1 MKRRKYGVLI
11 AVGIVFLV
19 LGIGI
24 MGWMLHA
31 SRTANR
37 FEAQVEMGFMAAQM
51 LNAHTIHMDESKVVV
66 AEYEGKSVIVHPDHY
81 NALKLLLTQNRAA
94 MLTGE
99 MNKENALR
107 ISFCKTSDMFIGPVA
122 EGDGIYV
129 EWLTQ
134 GERYYVRIKGN
145 DIWERVRLFAI
156 EGVETSRNIPL

>member
-1 MKRRKYGVLI
+1 MKRRKYSLLSVT
-11 AVGIVFLV
+11 GIVFLV
-19 LGIGI
+19 FGMAI

-51 LNAHTIHMDESKVVV
+51 LNAHTIYMDESKAII
-66 AEYEGKSVIVHPDHY
+66 AEYEGESVVVHPDHY
-81 NALKLLLTQNRAA
+81 DALKLLLTQERAA
-94 MLTGE
+94 TLMGE
-99 MNKENALR
+99 MNKENVLR

-134 GERYYVRIKGN
+134 GERYFVRIKGN
-145 DIWERVRLFAI
+145 DIWERVKLFAI